1 MLNVSSGLYV
11 VSLIA
16 FMLSVVMLGVVAP
29 SEEYP
34 TPCTTCRGL
43 RYSSTTLN
51 ISIVQYRVHNYT
63 VILNVVKRHHNLSEA

>member
-29 SEEYP
+29 SEDIP
-34 TPCTTCRGL
+34 HL
-43 RYSSTTLN
+43 VLL
-51 ISIVQYRVHNYT
+51 VT
-63 VILNVVKRHHNLSEA
+63 VVSWLT